1 MKKIITIS
9 IISIF
14 TLSISAQS
22 LLPKKYGV
30 KFGINSSSLNS
41 TSNDGVENLNISSSI
56 GLTGG
61 FYMQI
66 PLNDIWYINTELL
79 YTERGGSFNFNYVH
93 DYAPLN
99 SRDEYSTENTL
110 KLSYVDFN
118 PTLSFKTSEKLA
130 LNIGPSLSFLISE
143 EYTFSEE
150 KINGD
155 SSIVNTLD
163 PAIYESESLNVGL
176 NFGLS
181 FYVNESFLLDA
192 NINAGLMSI
201 GTITKETQL
210 PSFGN
215 IEKSNIYELSNY
227 NFAIA
232 FAYLF

>member
-30 KFGINSSSLNS
+30 KFGINSSILNS

-56 GLTGG
+56 GVTGG

-99 SRDEYSTENTL
+99 SRDEY
-110 KLSYVDFN
+110 
-118 PTLSFKTSEKLA
+118 
-130 LNIGPSLSFLISE
+130 
-143 EYTFSEE
+143 
-150 KINGD
+150 
-155 SSIVNTLD
+155 
-163 PAIYESESLNVGL
+163 
-176 NFGLS
+176 
-181 FYVNESFLLDA
+181 
-192 NINAGLMSI
+192 
-201 GTITKETQL
+201 
-210 PSFGN
+210 
-215 IEKSNIYELSNY
+215 
-227 NFAIA
+227 
-232 FAYLF
+232 